1 MSIWLIY
8 LAVMVVAMV
17 LYYAV
22 RMAMRS
28 HAHKVIT
35 GEVGMIG
42 MSGRAETELA
52 PDGTVFVHG
61 ELWRARAGLHI
72 RAGEPIR
79 VVGVDGLTLEVEPL
93 NKDRAMIR
101 RQESLFNERASS
113 EGEDYG

>member
-1 MSIWLIY
+1 MSNWLIY
-8 LAVMVVAMV
+8 LSIVLVLTVV
-17 LYYAV
+17 YYTV
-22 RMAMRS
+22 RMTMRS

-61 ELWRARAGLHI
+61 ELWRARAGLRI

-93 NKDRAMIR
+93 HKDRAMIR
-101 RQESLFNERASS
+101 RQESPFNERASS